1 MPATETEPR
10 TITRHEL
17 AKKLNEDLARE
28 YQAIIAYVVYSQA
41 LKGAQYMSVAKEL
54 EIHAG
59 EELQHAI
66 AIAKQIDYL
75 GEMPTGS
82 ALPVVLSEDAETM
95 LRADLENEN
104 ETIRNYR
111 ERVRQCEALAGRSR
125 RGDSRDPQAGA
136 GSPDRAGDG
145 PGRGRARRVEGQN
158 AGRAPEGTLARSRAS
173 RPPRPGWRPTPS
185 TSAGSGGYFAAD
197 VRRDRGDVVGRQ
209 LRDDRLHQLH
219 AGPAPRPRLNVEDL
233 ACEVARRALRRSG
246 WHVADTSIRSA
257 RGRLCTSAAFA
268 LDDLVVDDPRA
279 AEPHQVPAP
288 GQATRRARRR

>member
-10 TITRHEL
+10 TITRQEL

-104 ETIRNYR
+104 ATIRNYR
-111 ERVRQCEALAGRSR
+111 ERVRECEALGEYAMAEVIREILKQEQDHQIELATALGE
-125 RGDSRDPQAGA
+125 DV
-136 GSPDRAGDG
+136 PDVSKAVK
-145 PGRGRARRVEGQN
+145 P
-158 AGRAPEGTLARSRAS
+158 L
-173 RPPRPGWRPTPS
+173 
-185 TSAGSGGYFAAD
+185 
-197 VRRDRGDVVGRQ
+197 
-209 LRDDRLHQLH
+209 
-219 AGPAPRPRLNVEDL
+219 
-233 ACEVARRALRRSG
+233 
-246 WHVADTSIRSA
+246 
-257 RGRLCTSAAFA
+257 
-268 LDDLVVDDPRA
+268 
-279 AEPHQVPAP
+279 
-288 GQATRRARRR
+288 ATREK

>member
-104 ETIRNYR
+104 QTIRNYR
-111 ERVRQCEALAGRSR
+111 ERVRQCEELGEYALAEVIREILKQEQDHQIELATALGE
-125 RGDSRDPQAGA
+125 DV
-136 GSPDRAGDG
+136 PDVSKAKK
-145 PGRGRARRVEGQN
+145 PLAVPPKAR
-158 AGRAPEGTLARSRAS
+158 
-173 RPPRPGWRPTPS
+173 
-185 TSAGSGGYFAAD
+185 
-197 VRRDRGDVVGRQ
+197 
-209 LRDDRLHQLH
+209 
-219 AGPAPRPRLNVEDL
+219 
-233 ACEVARRALRRSG
+233 
-246 WHVADTSIRSA
+246 
-257 RGRLCTSAAFA
+257 
-268 LDDLVVDDPRA
+268 
-279 AEPHQVPAP
+279 
-288 GQATRRARRR
+288 